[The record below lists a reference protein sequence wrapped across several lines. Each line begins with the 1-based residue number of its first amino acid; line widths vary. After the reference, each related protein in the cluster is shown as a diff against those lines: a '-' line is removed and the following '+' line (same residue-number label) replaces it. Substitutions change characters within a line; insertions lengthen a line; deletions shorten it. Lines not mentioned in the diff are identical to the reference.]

1 MASLSDEEEE
11 FCDECG
17 REMDYL
23 EAEDG
28 TCYDC
33 VAQIKVR
40 RVCSKIPSNYEVRK
54 VVGNHRKGC
63 SDCGKNDWMI
73 GDYYVHDHVQPWGAQ
88 KFCLDCADDR
98 DWNNNSDDDDD
109 EDEGLMSLLH
119 SRQQQVVSARASAA
133 AARATSNYLGIN
145 SACHTGC
152 PGHPTAGTIYIGGL
166 SSAMINPG
174 MQKIK
179 RDCTRNDHFGR
190 NCGGTIQSF
199 TEDDFDL
206 ATCSICCLPSKEAA
220 AKYAPTS
227 NDNNEKRQSAGVA
240 DRPDGSNK
248 KQRV

>member
-11 FCDECG
+11 LCDECG

-33 VAQIKVR
+33 VAQIKVH
-40 RVCSKIPSNYEVRK
+40 RVRSKIPSNYEVRK

-98 DWNNNSDDDDD
+98 DWNNNSDD

-119 SRQQQVVSARASAA
+119 SRQQQVASARTSAA
-133 AARATSNYLGIN
+133 AVAPSRMFN

-152 PGHPTAGTIYIGGL
+152 PGHPTVGTIYIGGL

-179 RDCTRNDHFGR
+179 RDCTRNDTFGR
-190 NCGGTIQSF
+190 KCGGTIQSF
-199 TEDDFDL
+199 TEDGFDL
-206 ATCSICCLPSKEAA
+206 ATCSICCLPSVTAA
-220 AKYAPTS
+220 AKFAPTS
-227 NDNNEKRQSAGVA
+227 DDNTEKQSAGA

-248 KQRV
+248 RQRV